1 MTVRTEILEKAD
13 FGGIRYAQCW
23 EDADV
28 LLEAMQV
35 QGTDTCLSVASAG
48 DNTLAL
54 VGVGAQRVIAVDL
67 SPAQIACLELRAA
80 AYRVLTWSQLLELL
94 GQNASTQREDLYL
107 RCRSLLSADSRCF
120 WDGNPRLIRQ
130 GIAQGGKFERYLSFF
145 RRFVLPLVHGRKTI
159 EKLFTLRTEEERQA
173 FYDERWNNRRFN
185 LLCRIFFARL
195 SLGWGGRDPS
205 FTQYGDEPVWISL
218 RRQIP
223 NAFIKQQPA
232 DNPYLQWILFGR
244 FVTALPWALR
254 EENFGKIR
262 SNLDALEWRCDSIEQ
277 VLSELPRNSLNGCNL
292 SDVFE
297 YMSPAAYATFL
308 RAIIRVAS
316 PGCRLVYWNVVVER
330 HCPNELT
337 HAVSRKRDFA
347 RQLHR
352 RDKAFFYRDLVVEEV
367 L

>member
-1 MTVRTEILEKAD
+1 MTASTEILEKAD
-13 FGGIRYAQCW
+13 FGRIRYAQCW

-35 QGTDTCLSVASAG
+35 QATDTCLSVASAG

-54 VGVGAQRVIAVDL
+54 VGAGAKRVIAVDL
-67 SPAQIACLELRAA
+67 SQAQIACLELRAA

-94 GQNASTQREDLYL
+94 GQNSSERRADLYAL
-107 RCRSLLSADSRCF
+107 CRPLLSEDSGRF
-120 WDGNPRLIRQ
+120 WDSNRKLIEH

-145 RRFVLPLVHGRKTI
+145 RRFVLPLVHGRETI
-159 EKLFTLRTEEERQA
+159 EKLFALQTEEERRK
-173 FYDERWNNRRFN
+173 FYDEHWNNWRFN

-223 NAFIKQQPA
+223 HAFVVQQPA

-244 FVTALPWALR
+244 YVTALPWALR
-254 EENFGKIR
+254 EENFEKIR
-262 SNLDALEWRCDSIEQ
+262 NNLDALEWRCDSIEQ
-277 VLSELPRNSLNGCNL
+277 VLSELSPNSLNGCNL

-297 YMSPAAYATFL
+297 YMAPAAYEAFL
-308 RAIIRVAS
+308 RAIVRVAS
-316 PGCRLVYWNVVVER
+316 PGCRLVYWNVVVDR
-330 HCPNELT
+330 HCPASL
-337 HAVSRKRDFA
+337 AQAIRCKRDFA
-347 RQLHR
+347 TQLHKQ
-352 RDKAFFYRDLVVEEV
+352 DKAFFYRDLVVEEV